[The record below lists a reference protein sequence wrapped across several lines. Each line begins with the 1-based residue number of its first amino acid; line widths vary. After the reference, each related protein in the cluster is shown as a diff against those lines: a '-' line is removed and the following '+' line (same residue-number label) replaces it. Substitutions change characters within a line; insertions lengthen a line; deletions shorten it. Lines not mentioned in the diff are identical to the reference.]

1 MVQYNFKK
9 ITVVP
14 PGKDFID
21 IILSRT
27 QRQTPTVVH
36 KGYAINRI
44 RQFYMRKVRYT
55 QQNFYE
61 KLSTIID
68 EFPRLDDIH
77 PFYGDLLH
85 VLYNKDHYKLALGQI
100 NTARNIIAK
109 ISKDYLRLLKYGD
122 TLYRCKCLKV
132 AALGRM
138 CTVLKRISPSL
149 AYLEQIRQ
157 HMARLPSIDPNTR
170 TILICGYP
178 NVGKSSFMNK
188 VTRADVDVQP
198 YAFTTKSLFVGHADY
213 KYLRYQVID
222 TPGILDRPFE
232 DRNIIE
238 MCSITAL
245 AHLRAAV
252 LFFLDIS
259 GSCGYTIAQQAALFH
274 SIKSLFMNKP
284 LVIVCNKT
292 DLQPLDG
299 LSEEDMKLVME
310 MKSEAMKTIPQG
322 GDPSEEG
329 VLLTMS
335 ALTDEGVMAVKNA
348 ACERLLEQRVEI
360 KMKSKKINDCLN
372 RFHVAMPKP
381 RDNRDRPTCI
391 PQAVVEAQ
399 AIAAAKEKKKLE
411 RDLEN
416 ENGGAGVYSA
426 SLKKHYLLADD
437 EWKEDILPEILD
449 GHNVADFL
457 DPDILERCEELER
470 EEGLRLEEEAAQDA
484 FMIDGHD
491 ELTEEQREILGK
503 IRKKKAMLIQEHRM
517 KKSTAE
523 SRPIVPRKHD
533 KDRKFT
539 TKRMGRQL
547 TSMGVDPTAAVNRLR
562 SQSRGRKRERSL
574 SRADG
579 DNAMDVDGQ
588 HSDKKLRTRSRSRSK
603 SRPIEEVVPGDGIRD
618 VAQKKKA
625 IKKSRD
631 SVKNRNKEA
640 RRGEADRVIP
650 TLKPKHLFSGK
661 RGIASPS
668 GSSIPAGSTSTPP
681 PLPYPHLP
689 SPPLP
694 SHPMSAAAM
703 PAHTASI
710 STTRRRVASASLTR
724 PFDGRGAGRSRQ

>member
-1 MVQYNFKK
+1 MLCSVLIVLVLQEVVFKFCITKMVQYNFKK

-44 RQFYMRKVRYT
+44 RQFYMRKVRYS

-122 TLYRCKCLKV
+122 SLYRCKCLKV

-138 CTVLKRISPSL
+138 CTVVKRISPSL

-170 TILICGYP
+170 TVLICGYP

-198 YAFTTKSLFVGHADY
+198 YAFTTKSLFIGHTDY

-259 GSCGYTIAQQAALFH
+259 GSCGYSIGQQAALFH

-292 DLQPLDG
+292 DLQPLEG
-299 LSEEDMKLVME
+299 LSEDDMKLVME
-310 MKSEAMKTIPQG
+310 MKAEAMKTITQAG
-322 GDPSEEG
+322 GPNEEG

-335 ALTDEGVMAVKNA
+335 TLTDDGVMAVKNA
-348 ACERLLEQRVEI
+348 ACERLLEQRVDV
-360 KMKSKKINDCLN
+360 KMKSKKMMDCLN
-372 RFHVAMPKP
+372 RFHVAVPKP
-381 RDNRDRPTCI
+381 RDNKERPVCI
-391 PQAVVEAQ
+391 PQAVLEAR
-399 AIAAAKEKKKLE
+399 ANAAAKEKKKLE
-411 RDLEN
+411 KDIEN

-426 SLKKHYLLADD
+426 SLKKHYILAND

-457 DPDILERCEELER
+457 DPDILVRCEELER
-470 EEGLRLEEEAAQDA
+470 EEGLRLEEQAAEDA
-484 FMIDGHD
+484 FQIDGH
-491 ELTEEQREILGK
+491 ELTQEQKEILAQ
-503 IRKKKAMLIQEHRM
+503 IRKKKALLIQEHRM
-517 KKSTAE
+517 KKRTAE
-523 SRPIVPRKHD
+523 SRPIVPRKFD

-539 TKRMGRQL
+539 TDRMGRQL
-547 TSMGVDPTAAVNRLR
+547 SSMGVDPSAAMNRAR
-562 SQSRGRKRERSL
+562 SQSRGRKRERSV
-574 SRADG
+574 SRAAADG
-579 DNAMDVDGQ
+579 DGMEIDGQ
-588 HSDKKLRTRSRSRSK
+588 QSNKKLRLTSRSRSRS
-603 SRPIEEVVPGDGIRD
+603 RAPEEVIPGEGFKDSE
-618 VAQKKKA
+618 QKKKA
-625 IKKSRD
+625 IKKAKAATR
-631 SVKNRNKEA
+631 NRNKDA

-661 RGIASPS
+661 RTLGK
-668 GSSIPAGSTSTPP
+668 TS
-681 PLPYPHLP
+681 
-689 SPPLP
+689 
-694 SHPMSAAAM
+694 
-703 PAHTASI
+703 
-710 STTRRRVASASLTR
+710 RR
-724 PFDGRGAGRSRQ
+724 

>member
-14 PGKDFID
+14 SGRDCID

-36 KGYAINRI
+36 KGYAISRI
-44 RQFYMRKVRYT
+44 RQFYMRKVRYS

-109 ISKDYLRLLKYGD
+109 IAKDYLRLLKYGD
-122 TLYRCKCLKV
+122 SLYRCKRLKV

-138 CTVLKRISPSL
+138 CTVVKRISPSL

-170 TILICGYP
+170 TVLICGYP

-198 YAFTTKSLFVGHADY
+198 YAFTTKSLFVGHTDY

-259 GSCGYTIAQQAALFH
+259 GSCGYSIAQQAALFH

-292 DLQPLDG
+292 DLQPLEG
-299 LSEEDMKLVME
+299 LPEDDMKLIME
-310 MKSEAMKTIPQG
+310 MKAEAMKTITQA
-322 GDPSEEG
+322 GDPNEEG

-335 ALTDEGVMAVKNA
+335 TLTDDGVMAVKNA
-348 ACERLLEQRVEI
+348 ACERLLEQRVDV
-360 KMKSKKINDCLN
+360 KMKSKKMVDCLN
-372 RFHVAMPKP
+372 RFHVAVPKP
-381 RDNRDRPTCI
+381 RDNKERPVCI
-391 PQAVVEAQ
+391 PLAVLEAR
-399 AIAAAKEKKKLE
+399 ANAAAKEKKKLE
-411 RDLEN
+411 KDLEQ

-426 SLKKHYLLADD
+426 SLKKHYILANDD
-437 EWKEDILPEILD
+437 WKEDILPEILD

-470 EEGLRLEEEAAQDA
+470 EEGLRLEEQAAQDA
-484 FMIDGHD
+484 FEIDGH
-491 ELTEEQREILGK
+491 ELTDEQKEILSQ
-503 IRKKKAMLIQEHRM
+503 IRKKKALLIQEHRM
-517 KKSTAE
+517 KKRTAE
-523 SRPIVPRKHD
+523 SRPIVPRKFD

-539 TKRMGRQL
+539 TDRMGRQL
-547 TSMGVDPTAAVNRLR
+547 SSMGVDPSAAIAR
-562 SQSRGRKRERSL
+562 SRSRGRKRERSL
-574 SRADG
+574 SRAAG
-579 DNAMDVDGQ
+579 DADAMEVDGQ
-588 HSDKKLRTRSRSRSK
+588 QSNKKLRLSRSRSRS
-603 SRPIEEVVPGDGIRD
+603 RAPEEVVPGEGFKDSE
-618 VAQKKKA
+618 QKKKA
-625 IKKSRD
+625 IKKAKD
-631 SVKNRNKEA
+631 ATKKRNKDA

-661 RGIASPS
+661 RTLGK
-668 GSSIPAGSTSTPP
+668 TS
-681 PLPYPHLP
+681 
-689 SPPLP
+689 
-694 SHPMSAAAM
+694 
-703 PAHTASI
+703 
-710 STTRRRVASASLTR
+710 RR
-724 PFDGRGAGRSRQ
+724 

>member
-36 KGYAINRI
+36 KGYAISRI
-44 RQFYMRKVRYT
+44 RQFYMRKVRYS

-122 TLYRCKCLKV
+122 TLYRCKRLKV

-138 CTVLKRISPSL
+138 CTVVKRISPSL

-170 TILICGYP
+170 TVLICGYP

-198 YAFTTKSLFVGHADY
+198 YAFTTKSLFVGHTDY

-259 GSCGYTIAQQAALFH
+259 GSCGYSIAQQAALFH

-292 DLQPLDG
+292 DLQPLEG
-299 LSEEDMKLVME
+299 LSEDDMKLVME
-310 MKSEAMKTIPQG
+310 MKAEAMKTITQA
-322 GDPSEEG
+322 GDPNEEG

-335 ALTDEGVMAVKNA
+335 TLTDDGVMAVKNA
-348 ACERLLEQRVEI
+348 ACERLLEQRVDV
-360 KMKSKKINDCLN
+360 KMKSKKMVDCLN
-372 RFHVAMPKP
+372 RFHVAVPKP
-381 RDNRDRPTCI
+381 RDNKERPVCI
-391 PQAVVEAQ
+391 PPAVLEAR
-399 AIAAAKEKKKLE
+399 ANAAAKEKKKLE
-411 RDLEN
+411 KDFEQ

-426 SLKKHYLLADD
+426 SLKKHYILAND

-470 EEGLRLEEEAAQDA
+470 EEGLRLEEQAAQDA
-484 FMIDGHD
+484 FEIDGH
-491 ELTEEQREILGK
+491 ELTEEQKEILSQ
-503 IRKKKAMLIQEHRM
+503 IRKKKAQLIQEHRM
-517 KKSTAE
+517 KKRTAE
-523 SRPIVPRKHD
+523 SRPVVPRKFD

-539 TKRMGRQL
+539 TNRMGRQL
-547 TSMGVDPTAAVNRLR
+547 SSMGVDPSAAIAR
-562 SQSRGRKRERSL
+562 SKSRGRKRDRSL
-574 SRADG
+574 SRAAADG
-579 DNAMDVDGQ
+579 DDMEVDGQ
-588 HSDKKLRTRSRSRSK
+588 QSSKKLRLRSRSRSK
-603 SRPIEEVVPGDGIRD
+603 SRAPEEVIPGEGFKDS
-618 VAQKKKA
+618 AQKAVAIRKAKDSTKK
-625 IKKSRD
+625 
-631 SVKNRNKEA
+631 RNKQA

-661 RGIASPS
+661 RTLGK
-668 GSSIPAGSTSTPP
+668 TS
-681 PLPYPHLP
+681 
-689 SPPLP
+689 
-694 SHPMSAAAM
+694 
-703 PAHTASI
+703 
-710 STTRRRVASASLTR
+710 RR
-724 PFDGRGAGRSRQ
+724 

>member
-36 KGYAINRI
+36 KGYAISRI
-44 RQFYMRKVRYT
+44 RQFYMRKVRYS

-122 TLYRCKCLKV
+122 SLYRCKCLKV

-138 CTVLKRISPSL
+138 CTVVKRISPSL

-170 TILICGYP
+170 TVLICGYP

-188 VTRADVDVQP
+188 ITRADVDVQP
-198 YAFTTKSLFVGHADY
+198 YAFTTKSLFVGHTDY

-259 GSCGYTIAQQAALFH
+259 GSCGYSIAQQAALFH

-292 DLQPLDG
+292 DLQPLEG
-299 LSEEDMKLVME
+299 LSEDDMKLVME
-310 MKSEAMKTIPQG
+310 MKEEAMKTITQA
-322 GDPSEEG
+322 GDPNDEG

-335 ALTDEGVMAVKNA
+335 TLTDDGVIAVKNA
-348 ACERLLEQRVEI
+348 ACERLLEQRVDV
-360 KMKSKKINDCLN
+360 KMKSKKMVDCLN
-372 RFHVAMPKP
+372 RFHVAVPKP
-381 RDNRDRPTCI
+381 RDNKERPVCI
-391 PQAVVEAQ
+391 PQAVLEAR
-399 AIAAAKEKKKLE
+399 ANAASKEKKKLE
-411 RDLEN
+411 KDLEN

-426 SLKKHYLLADD
+426 SLKKHYILASD

-470 EEGLRLEEEAAQDA
+470 EEGLRLEEQAAQDA
-484 FMIDGHD
+484 FEIDGH
-491 ELTEEQREILGK
+491 ELTQEQKEILSQ
-503 IRKKKAMLIQEHRM
+503 IRKKKALLIQEHRM
-517 KKSTAE
+517 KKRTAE
-523 SRPIVPRKHD
+523 SRPIVPRKFD

-539 TKRMGRQL
+539 AERMGRHL
-547 TSMGVDPTAAVNRLR
+547 SSMGVDPSQAMDRAR
-562 SQSRGRKRERSL
+562 SRSRGRKRERSL
-574 SRADG
+574 SRVAGDG
-579 DNAMDVDGQ
+579 DDMEIDGQ
-588 HSDKKLRTRSRSRSK
+588 QSNKKLRLRSRSRSK
-603 SRPIEEVVPGDGIRD
+603 SRAPEEVIPGEGFKDSE
-618 VAQKKKA
+618 QKKKA
-625 IKKSRD
+625 IKKAKD
-631 SVKNRNKEA
+631 ATKKRNKDA

-661 RGIASPS
+661 RTLGK
-668 GSSIPAGSTSTPP
+668 TS
-681 PLPYPHLP
+681 
-689 SPPLP
+689 
-694 SHPMSAAAM
+694 
-703 PAHTASI
+703 
-710 STTRRRVASASLTR
+710 RR
-724 PFDGRGAGRSRQ
+724 

>member
-14 PGKDFID
+14 NGKDFVD

-36 KGYAINRI
+36 KGYAISRL
-44 RQFYMRKVRYT
+44 RQFYMRKVKYT
-55 QQNFYE
+55 QQNFHE

-100 NTARNIIAK
+100 NTARNLIGK
-109 ISKDYLRLLKYGD
+109 ISKDYVKLLKYGD
-122 TLYRCKCLKV
+122 SLYRCKTLKV

-138 CTVLKRISPSL
+138 CTVIKRVGPSL

-178 NVGKSSFMNK
+178 NVGKSSFINK
-188 VTRADVDVQP
+188 ITRADVDVQP
-198 YAFTTKSLFVGHADY
+198 YAFTTKSLFVGHTDY

-259 GSCGYTIAQQAALFH
+259 GSCGYSIAQQAALFH

-292 DLQPLDG
+292 DLQPLEG
-299 LSEEDMKLVME
+299 ISEDDMKLVTE
-310 MKSEAMKTIPQG
+310 MKSEAMKTVVAQG
-322 GDPSEEG
+322 GEATNDAD

-335 ALTDEGVMAVKNA
+335 TLTEEGVIAVKNA
-348 ACERLLEQRVEI
+348 ACERLLNQRVEL
-360 KMKSKKINDCLN
+360 KMKSKKMNDCLN
-372 RFHVAMPKP
+372 RFHVAIPKP
-381 RDNRDRPTCI
+381 RDQKERPPCI
-391 PQAVVEAQ
+391 PRAVLEARAKQAAE
-399 AIAAAKEKKKLE
+399 KEKRKTEK
-411 RDLEN
+411 DLEN
-416 ENGGAGVYSA
+416 ESGGAGVYSA
-426 SLKKHYLLADD
+426 SLKKNYILAND

-449 GHNVADFL
+449 GHNVYDFI
-457 DPDILERCEELER
+457 DPDILQRLEQLEQEEGIRHAEGEDEDFEMDGEELTP
-470 EEGLRLEEEAAQDA
+470 EEKEALA
-484 FMIDGHD
+484 
-491 ELTEEQREILGK
+491 E
-503 IRKKKAMLIQEHRM
+503 IRKKKSLLIQEHRM

-523 SRPIVPRKHD
+523 SRPIVPRKFD
-533 KDRKFT
+533 KQRQFT
-539 TKRMGRQL
+539 SERMGRHL
-547 TSMGVDPTAAVNRLR
+547 VAMGVDPSLALNRLR
-562 SQSRGRKRERSL
+562 ERSRSRGRKRERSVD
-574 SRADG
+574 RENDDDAMD
-579 DNAMDVDGQ
+579 MDVDQ
-588 HSDKKLRTRSRSRSK
+588 PNKKLRMRSGSRSRSRS
-603 SRPIEEVVPGDGIRD
+603 RPPSEVIPGEGFKDP
-618 VAQKKKA
+618 AQKSKA
-625 IKKSRD
+625 MKLFKKSA
-631 SVKNRNKEA
+631 KKRNKDA

-661 RGIASPS
+661 R
-668 GSSIPAGSTSTPP
+668 SIGKTQ
-681 PLPYPHLP
+681 
-689 SPPLP
+689 
-694 SHPMSAAAM
+694 
-703 PAHTASI
+703 
-710 STTRRRVASASLTR
+710 RR
-724 PFDGRGAGRSRQ
+724 

>member
-1 MVQYNFKK
+1 MCVLQCGKNIKMVQYNFKK

-14 PGKDFID
+14 NGKDFVD

-36 KGYAINRI
+36 KGYAISRL
-44 RQFYMRKVRYT
+44 RQFYMRKVKYT
-55 QQNFYE
+55 QQNFHE

-100 NTARNIIAK
+100 NTARNLISKIAK
-109 ISKDYLRLLKYGD
+109 DYVKLLKYGD
-122 TLYRCKCLKV
+122 SLYRCKSLKV

-138 CTVLKRISPSL
+138 CTVMKRIGPSL

-170 TILICGYP
+170 TVLICGYP
-178 NVGKSSFMNK
+178 NVGKSSFINK
-188 VTRADVDVQP
+188 ITRADVDVQP
-198 YAFTTKSLFVGHADY
+198 YAFTTKSLFVGHTDY

-252 LFFLDIS
+252 LFFLDVS
-259 GSCGYTIAQQAALFH
+259 GSCGYSIAQQAALFH

-284 LVIVCNKT
+284 LTIVCNKT
-292 DLQPLDG
+292 DLQPLEG
-299 LSEEDMKLVME
+299 ISEEDMKLVME
-310 MKSEAMKTIPQG
+310 MKSEAMKTLVAQG
-322 GDPSEEG
+322 GEATNDAD

-335 ALTDEGVMAVKNA
+335 TLTEEGVIAVKNA
-348 ACERLLEQRVEI
+348 ACERLLNQRVEM

-381 RDNRDRPTCI
+381 RDQKERPPCI
-391 PQAVVEAQ
+391 PQPVLEAK
-399 AIAAAKEKKKLE
+399 AKEAAEKEKRKTE
-411 RDLEN
+411 KDLED

-426 SLKKHYLLADD
+426 SLKKNYILAHD
-437 EWKEDILPEILD
+437 EWKEDVLPEILD
-449 GHNVADFL
+449 GHNVYDFI
-457 DPDILERCEELER
+457 DPDILQRLEELEQ
-470 EEGLRLEEEAAQDA
+470 EEGIRQAEEGDDDFE
-484 FMIDGHD
+484 MDGE
-491 ELTEEQREILGK
+491 ELTAEEKEALAE
-503 IRKKKAMLIQEHRM
+503 IRKKKSLLIQEHRM

-523 SRPIVPRKHD
+523 SRPTVPRKFD

-547 TSMGVDPTAAVNRLR
+547 SAMGVDPSKAINRLR
-562 SQSRGRKRERSL
+562 ERSLSTRGRKRERSTDKGHD
-574 SRADG
+574 DG
-579 DNAMDVDGQ
+579 DAMDMDVDQ
-588 HSDKKLRTRSRSRSK
+588 PNKKLRLRSTSRSRSRS
-603 SRPIEEVVPGDGIRD
+603 RPPNEVVPGEGFKDS
-618 VAQKKKA
+618 AQKSKALKLFKNSAKK
-625 IKKSRD
+625 
-631 SVKNRNKEA
+631 RNKDA

-661 RGIASPS
+661 R
-668 GSSIPAGSTSTPP
+668 SIGKTQ
-681 PLPYPHLP
+681 
-689 SPPLP
+689 
-694 SHPMSAAAM
+694 
-703 PAHTASI
+703 
-710 STTRRRVASASLTR
+710 RR
-724 PFDGRGAGRSRQ
+724 

>member
-36 KGYAINRI
+36 KGYAISRI
-44 RQFYMRKVRYT
+44 RQFYMRKVRYS

-122 TLYRCKCLKV
+122 SLYRCKCLKV

-138 CTVLKRISPSL
+138 CTVVKRISPSL

-170 TILICGYP
+170 TVLICGYP

-198 YAFTTKSLFVGHADY
+198 YAFTTKSLFVGHTDY

-259 GSCGYTIAQQAALFH
+259 GSCGYSIAQQAALFH

-292 DLQPLDG
+292 DLQPLEG
-299 LSEEDMKLVME
+299 LSEDDMKLVME
-310 MKSEAMKTIPQG
+310 MKAEALKTIIQAG
-322 GDPSEEG
+322 GPNEEG

-335 ALTDEGVMAVKNA
+335 TLTDDGVMAVKNA
-348 ACERLLEQRVEI
+348 ACERLLEQRVDV
-360 KMKSKKINDCLN
+360 KMKSKKMMDCLN
-372 RFHVAMPKP
+372 RFHVALPKP
-381 RDNRDRPTCI
+381 RDNKERPVCI
-391 PQAVVEAQ
+391 PPAVLEAR
-399 AIAAAKEKKKLE
+399 ANAAAKEKKLE
-411 RDLEN
+411 KDIEN

-426 SLKKHYLLADD
+426 SLKKHYILAND

-457 DPDILERCEELER
+457 DPDILVRCEELER
-470 EEGLRLEEEAAQDA
+470 EEGLRLEEQAAEDA
-484 FMIDGHD
+484 FQIDGH
-491 ELTEEQREILGK
+491 ELTQEQKEILAQ
-503 IRKKKAMLIQEHRM
+503 IRKKKALLIQEHRM
-517 KKSTAE
+517 KKRTAE
-523 SRPIVPRKHD
+523 SRPIVPRKFD

-539 TKRMGRQL
+539 TDRMGRQL
-547 TSMGVDPTAAVNRLR
+547 SSMGMDPSAAMNRIR
-562 SQSRGRKRERSL
+562 SQSRGRKRERSV
-574 SRADG
+574 SRAAADG
-579 DNAMDVDGQ
+579 DGMEIDGQ
-588 HSDKKLRTRSRSRSK
+588 QSNKKLRRTSRSRSRS
-603 SRPIEEVVPGDGIRD
+603 RAPEEVLPGEGFKDSE
-618 VAQKKKA
+618 QKKKA
-625 IKKSRD
+625 IKKAKAATR
-631 SVKNRNKEA
+631 NRNKEA

-661 RGIASPS
+661 RTLGK
-668 GSSIPAGSTSTPP
+668 TS
-681 PLPYPHLP
+681 
-689 SPPLP
+689 
-694 SHPMSAAAM
+694 
-703 PAHTASI
+703 
-710 STTRRRVASASLTR
+710 RR
-724 PFDGRGAGRSRQ
+724 

>member
-391 PQAVVEAQ
+391 PQAVLEAQ

-539 TKRMGRQL
+539 TKRLGRQL

-579 DNAMDVDGQ
+579 DDAMEVDGQ
-588 HSDKKLRTRSRSRSK
+588 HSDKKLRMRSRSRSK

-661 RGIASPS
+661 RGV
-668 GSSIPAGSTSTPP
+668 GKTQ
-681 PLPYPHLP
+681 
-689 SPPLP
+689 
-694 SHPMSAAAM
+694 
-703 PAHTASI
+703 
-710 STTRRRVASASLTR
+710 RR
-724 PFDGRGAGRSRQ
+724 

>member
-36 KGYAINRI
+36 KGYAISRI
-44 RQFYMRKVRYT
+44 RQFYMRKVRYS

-122 TLYRCKCLKV
+122 SLYRCKCLKV

-138 CTVLKRISPSL
+138 CTVVKRISPSL

-170 TILICGYP
+170 TVLICGYP

-198 YAFTTKSLFVGHADY
+198 YAFTTKSLFVGHTDY

-259 GSCGYTIAQQAALFH
+259 GSCGYSIAQQAALFH

-292 DLQPLDG
+292 DLQPLEG
-299 LSEEDMKLVME
+299 LSEDDMKLVME
-310 MKSEAMKTIPQG
+310 MKAEALKTIIQAG
-322 GDPSEEG
+322 GPNEEG

-335 ALTDEGVMAVKNA
+335 TLTDDGVMAVKNA
-348 ACERLLEQRVEI
+348 ACERLLEQRVDV
-360 KMKSKKINDCLN
+360 KMKSKKMMDCLN
-372 RFHVAMPKP
+372 RFHVALPKP
-381 RDNRDRPTCI
+381 RDNKERPVCI
-391 PQAVVEAQ
+391 PLAVLEAR
-399 AIAAAKEKKKLE
+399 ANAAAKEKKLE
-411 RDLEN
+411 KDIEN

-426 SLKKHYLLADD
+426 SLKKHYILAND

-457 DPDILERCEELER
+457 DPDILVRCEELER
-470 EEGLRLEEEAAQDA
+470 EEGLRLEEQAAEDA
-484 FMIDGHD
+484 FQIDGH
-491 ELTEEQREILGK
+491 ELTQEQKEILAQ
-503 IRKKKAMLIQEHRM
+503 IRKKKALLIQEHRM
-517 KKSTAE
+517 KKRTAE
-523 SRPIVPRKHD
+523 SRPIVPRKFD

-539 TKRMGRQL
+539 TDRMGRQL
-547 TSMGVDPTAAVNRLR
+547 SSMGMDPSAAMNRIR
-562 SQSRGRKRERSL
+562 SQSRGRKRERSV
-574 SRADG
+574 SRAAADG
-579 DNAMDVDGQ
+579 DGMEIDGQ
-588 HSDKKLRTRSRSRSK
+588 QSNKKLRRTSRSRSRS
-603 SRPIEEVVPGDGIRD
+603 RAPEEVLPGEGFKDSE
-618 VAQKKKA
+618 QKKKA
-625 IKKSRD
+625 IKKAKAATR
-631 SVKNRNKEA
+631 NRNKEA

-661 RGIASPS
+661 RTLGK
-668 GSSIPAGSTSTPP
+668 TS
-681 PLPYPHLP
+681 
-689 SPPLP
+689 
-694 SHPMSAAAM
+694 
-703 PAHTASI
+703 
-710 STTRRRVASASLTR
+710 RR
-724 PFDGRGAGRSRQ
+724 